1 MSVSVAYLV
10 SDLTTLFCVNEGGS
24 EAAEDNINI
33 KIALNKVWGVDWNL
47 LKAGTN
53 GGPLWER

>member
-24 EAAEDNINI
+24 EAAEDNIKI
-33 KIALNKVWGVDWNL
+33 KIALNKV
-47 LKAGTN
+47 
-53 GGPLWER
+53 